1 MYFPMT
7 LLNAKIPMVMVM
19 EITQQAIMEMYS
31 KMTLLSGQ
39 TLTVMVMGIITKL
52 ER

>member
-31 KMTLLSGQ
+31 KMTLLNGQ
-39 TLTVMVMGIITKL
+39 TLTVMVMEIITKL
-52 ER
+52 DR